1 MAMLGTNYIQVG
13 AIILFG
19 IGFMILLLNNNLI
32 KKIIG
37 MNIIG
42 MNIMDTSIF
51 LLFITIGNIDSKEAP
66 IIVGGKMSTAGYI
79 NPIPS
84 SLMLTGIVVAV
95 SVTACML
102 ALTIK
107 YHAYYGTIELDEIK
121 AIRGEINE

>member
-1 MAMLGTNYIQVG
+1 MAMLSTNYVAVG

-37 MNIIG
+37 MNI
-42 MNIMDTSIF
+42 MDTSIF
-51 LLFITIGNIDSKEAP
+51 LLFISIGYIDGKEAP
-66 IIVGGKMSTAGYI
+66 IIVGAKLSEVGYI
-79 NPIPS
+79 NPIPTA
-84 SLMLTGIVVAV
+84 LMLTGIVVAV

-107 YHAYYGTIELDEIK
+107 YYKYYGTVELDEIR
-121 AIRGEINE
+121 AIRGEKDE